1 MALSPFAAWQLELLS
16 PERFHELGAERGSSF
31 SAAGASE
38 PQRLSTA
45 QARYLL
51 GFSLLAPS
59 SHNSV
64 PQAYALDL
72 EHSRVRLLL
81 NRRHV
86 LPGSDRS
93 GRQALIS
100 VGCALANLELAAA
113 AYGLRCVMQP
123 EPGLAWAALGPATT
137 DDFVRLGSLVFQPAE
152 RAPHA
157 GEPRAWLEAMVE
169 RRVVRAEFDDT
180 VALPQELSARLAET
194 ARAAGDV
201 RLHVFE
207 SARERFGWGKLD
219 ELALKFKLE
228 QDDFRSELGRF
239 LLSNDD
245 CDSERGMRGRE
256 LGLCDRVTEELGA
269 QLRGE
274 RSLPGDQLALLARGG
289 RVGLTSASAVCV
301 LSVAHESPL
310 ALLDVGRAYQ
320 RCALEAWR
328 GGFASAVHTAI
339 CEVSHVRSIARATM
353 MPATSLPGT
362 LGPCMIFR
370 LGKPLGAV
378 VERPH
383 SSRPPLSSLLREGLA
398 PDG

>member
-1 MALSPFAAWQLELLS
+1 MVPSPFAAWQIELLS
-16 PERFHELGAERGSSF
+16 PERFRELGAERGLSF
-31 SAAGASE
+31 SAAGAPE

-59 SHNSV
+59 THNSV

-72 EHSRVRLLL
+72 EHSRIHVLL

-100 VGCALANLELAAA
+100 VGCALANLELAAEE
-113 AYGLRCVMQP
+113 YGFGCVLQP
-123 EPGLAWAALGPATT
+123 EPELAWAALGPATA
-137 DDFVRLGSLVFQPAE
+137 DDFVRLGSVVFHPAE
-152 RAPHA
+152 RAPSA

-169 RRVVRAEFDDT
+169 RLVVRSEFDDT
-180 VALPQELSARLAET
+180 VALPRELSARLTET

-239 LLSNDD
+239 LLKNDD
-245 CDSERGMRGRE
+245 CYSERGMRGRE
-256 LGLCDRVTEELGA
+256 LGLGDRVTEELGA

-274 RSLPGDQLALLARGG
+274 LSLPGDQLALLARGG
-289 RVGLTSASAVCV
+289 RVGLTSASAVCA
-301 LSVAHESPL
+301 LSVTRESPA

-328 GGFASAVHTAI
+328 SGFASAVHTAT
-339 CEVSHVRSIARATM
+339 CEVSHVRAIARATL
-353 MPATSLPGT
+353 LPGT

-383 SSRPPLSSLLREGLA
+383 SSRPPLSSLLHERLT